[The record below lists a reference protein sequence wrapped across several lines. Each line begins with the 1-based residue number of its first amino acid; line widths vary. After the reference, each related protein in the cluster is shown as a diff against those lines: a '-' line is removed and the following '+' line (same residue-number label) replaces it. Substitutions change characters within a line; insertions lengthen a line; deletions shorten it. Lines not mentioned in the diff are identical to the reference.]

1 MNKTQKRFLAFL
13 LLCIPTRIAFVLV
26 SKNINKKY
34 LPYLGYL
41 ALLPAIGF
49 AYIFVFGKRKRGGET
64 FGQKIWWN
72 NVRPVHSILYL
83 TFAYLAITKSNK
95 AYIPLLIDVI
105 IGLLILEFNDVITD
119 PHLSIAS

>member
-1 MNKTQKRFLAFL
+1 M
-13 LLCIPTRIAFVLV
+13 RISFVLI
-26 SKNINKKY
+26 SKTISKKY

-49 AYIFVFGKRKRGGET
+49 AYIFIFGKRKRGT
-64 FGQKIWWN
+64 FGQRIWWN

-83 TFAYLAITKSNK
+83 TFAYLAITKSDK

-105 IGLLILEFNDVITD
+105 IGLSGFIFYHYNNGSFKKLL
-119 PHLSIAS
+119 